1 MAESKYFCF
10 MNYWMGSIG
19 IIAAVL
25 TTSAFVPQAWKI
37 IKERQVKDLS
47 LTMYV
52 MMFIGQLCWLIYG
65 ILRSDVPLI
74 FANIIGCSL
83 TGTILGFKL
92 FLK

>member
-1 MAESKYFCF
+1 ME
-10 MNYWMGSIG
+10 NHQR
-19 IIAAVL
+19 AA
-25 TTSAFVPQAWKI
+25 S
-37 IKERQVKDLS
+37 ERFD

-65 ILRSDVPLI
+65 ILRSDVPII

>member
-1 MAESKYFCF
+1 MAESKYFRP
-10 MNYWMGSIG
+10 MNYWMSSIG

-47 LTMYV
+47 LTMYI

-65 ILRSDVPLI
+65 ILLSDVPLI